1 MGIAPAAR
9 LWMRAIISP
18 GAKSA
23 PPKAHNA
30 TRATLSLA
38 LSLLA
43 APAGAD
49 SLQIFGYSGY
59 LGEWELTATV
69 KEDGSTTPKNYSGPL
84 SLKHV
89 GICTQEGPE
98 ERSGKISVQMLSSS
112 SRLQA
117 TLSVDGVDCSYQG
130 VLFDFY
136 SGIMSCPG
144 REAVPLKLW
153 IK

>member
-1 MGIAPAAR
+1 
-9 LWMRAIISP
+9 MRAIISP

-59 LGEWELTATV
+59 LGEWELTATL
-69 KEDGSTTPKNYSGPL
+69 KEDGSTTPKNYSGP
-84 SLKHV
+84 SW
-89 GICTQEGPE
+89 
-98 ERSGKISVQMLSSS
+98 VQM
-112 SRLQA
+112 
-117 TLSVDGVDCSYQG
+117 DGVDCGYQG
-130 VLFDFY
+130 VLSDFY
-136 SGIMSCPG
+136 NGIMSCPG